1 MDQVQLDK
9 IQLELSR
16 MDDGYW
22 SSVADGGTQLSEQA
36 TLLTAR
42 IKDAC
47 TKLAITQMDILEN
60 KRSGYERLIENKN
73 ETANAKIVS
82 ENKERIDALNQEKQQ
97 VMATL
102 SNLLTELMAVIK
114 EIQKLGRVPL
124 VNGGETH
131 G

>member
-22 SSVADGGTQLSEQA
+22 SSVADGGTQLNDQA
-36 TLLTAR
+36 AQLTGK

-114 EIQKLGRVPL
+114 EIQKLGRVPS